1 MLFLERIDSVPL
13 AGNDDLTF
21 EIQRWMTTL
30 VDTLNTILETIEPL
44 IVNPVPVTEASQD
57 VQSNTK
63 YIPTNVALTT
73 FQLPDKCSLGAVVE
87 IVGQGAGGWSLLT
100 GTGQTIKLAASS
112 AAVSIASAERYDA
125 ISVTCV
131 VQDTTWVVTSYVSTG
146 LVIT

>member
-1 MLFLERIDSVPL
+1 MLFLERIDGVPL
-13 AGNDDLTF
+13 AGNDDLTY

-44 IVNPVPVTEASQD
+44 IINPITVTATSQD
-57 VQSNTK
+57 VDVNTK
-63 YIPTNVALTT
+63 YIPTNVALTS
-73 FQLPDKCSLGAVVE
+73 FQLPDTCSVGDVVE

-100 GTGQTIKLAASS
+100 GIGQTIKLAASS
-112 AAVSIASAERYDA
+112 AATSIASAERYDA

-131 VQDTTWVVTSYVSTG
+131 VEDTTWVVTAWVSTG

>member
-1 MLFLERIDSVPL
+1 MLFLERIDGVPL
-13 AGNDDLTF
+13 AGNDQLTF

-44 IVNPVPVTEASQD
+44 IVNPIPVTGISQT

-63 YIPTNVALTT
+63 YIPNNVALTS
-73 FQLPDKCSLGAVVE
+73 FQLPDTCVVGDVVE
-87 IVGQGAGGWSLLT
+87 IVGEGSGGWRMLT

-112 AAVSIASAERYDA
+112 ATTSIASAERYDA

-131 VQDTTWVVTSYVSTG
+131 VANTTWVVVSQVSTG

>member
-1 MLFLERIDSVPL
+1 MLFLERIDGVPL

-21 EIQRWMTTL
+21 EIQRWMVLL

-44 IVNPVPVTEASQD
+44 LIDPIVITDTSQD

-63 YIPTNVALTT
+63 YIPTNVALTS
-73 FQLPDKCSLGAVVE
+73 FQLSDTCEVGDVVE
-87 IVGQGAGGWSLLT
+87 IVGQGAGGWSLLV

-125 ISVTCV
+125 ISITCV

>member
-1 MLFLERIDSVPL
+1 MLFLERIDGVPL
-13 AGNDDLTF
+13 AGNDELTF

-44 IVNPVPVTEASQD
+44 LINPITVTDTSQD
-57 VQSNTK
+57 VDVNTK
-63 YIPTNVALTT
+63 YIPTNVALTS
-73 FQLPDKCSLGAVVE
+73 FQLPDACVVGDVVE

-100 GTGQTIKLAASS
+100 GTAQTIKFRASS
-112 AAVSIASAERYDA
+112 ASTSIASAERYDA

-131 VQDTTWVVTSYVSTG
+131 VANTTWVVTSSESTG